1 MPRLICDTAVL
12 QYLYQLELLHILPA
26 LAEGVIV
33 PPAVVGE
40 LADGKAL
47 GVSLPDIAG
56 LDWISVQRPIS
67 AAALPLV

>member
-1 MPRLICDTAVL
+1 ML

-33 PPAVVGE
+33 PPAVVDE
-40 LADGKAL
+40 LADDKAL
-47 GVSLPDIAG
+47 AVSLPDIAG
-56 LDWISVQRPIS
+56 LDWIFVKRPIS